1 MERLIFL
8 KAMFGSER
16 LSQVFKRASV
26 FLQVGI
32 NFDKSLGWSPEKIK
46 DSQNTASGEEGGQ
59 NGTT

>member
-16 LSQVFKRASV
+16 ISQAFESASV

-32 NFDKSLGWSPEKIK
+32 NFDKSLGWSPQKIK
-46 DSQNTASGEEGGQ
+46 DSQNTVGGEEGGQ
-59 NGTT
+59 NGT